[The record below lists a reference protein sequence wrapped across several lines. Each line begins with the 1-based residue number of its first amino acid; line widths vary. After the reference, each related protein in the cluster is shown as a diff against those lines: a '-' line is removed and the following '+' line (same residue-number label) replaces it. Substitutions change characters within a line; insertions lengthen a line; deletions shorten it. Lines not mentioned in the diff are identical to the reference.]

1 MLEVVFSDSAAG
13 SMALASGGPGGCV
26 AGTMGVIGCHEDG
39 SPFTEAEA
47 EEYRRQFEERERRA
61 WAAAQ
66 PFESRRADILCFA
79 LALSVGGIAEE
90 GIGPQREAAV
100 AGLMHAFPAEGADAA
115 AQLLARARQD
125 LATLLTRAKTEPV
138 RVWVSQNPD
147 ERCGL
152 SWLAAQ
158 LETLGPEGPLGSYRP
173 LGPDASDGPDGPDG
187 PNGQNQPDGQTM
199 PGAPE
204 QSAQPDQ
211 PDQQNHPNQPV
222 IPQVTV
228 VELPEF
234 LRLDWAPVA
243 LPGPVDWPDDRP
255 VLVPEPE
262 RPGSV
267 VASLTGWGE
276 VEPPQFGRL
285 AALGRPL
292 PAGEL
297 RALAR
302 QWRLLQRENAP
313 LRAVLNGRLLSLP
326 ETIYDPLIWREI
338 EAQGKQFQE
347 AVVVGRVLGR
357 YQLGIGDGFCAQR
370 IEAFIRQG
378 LLQPVTE
385 PGPDEAAY
393 HRILRRCG
401 DAAARPNLNWKG

>member
-13 SMALASGGPGGCV
+13 SMAMASGGPGGCV

-61 WAAAQ
+61 RAAAQ

-173 LGPDASDGPDGPDG
+173 LGPDASDEPDGPDRRK
-187 PNGQNQPDGQTM
+187 QPD
-199 PGAPE
+199 
-204 QSAQPDQ
+204 
-211 PDQQNHPNQPV
+211 QPV

-234 LRLDWAPVA
+234 LRLDWAPVE
-243 LPGPVDWPDDRP
+243 LPGPADWPDDRP

-285 AALGRPL
+285 AALGRTL

-297 RALAR
+297 RALAQ

-338 EAQGKQFQE
+338 EAQGAQFQE

-401 DAAARPNLNWKG
+401 DAAARPNLN

>member
-61 WAAAQ
+61 WADAQ

-173 LGPDASDGPDGPDG
+173 LGPDASDGPDEPDRRK
-187 PNGQNQPDGQTM
+187 QPD
-199 PGAPE
+199 
-204 QSAQPDQ
+204 
-211 PDQQNHPNQPV
+211 QPV

-234 LRLDWAPVA
+234 LRLDWAPVE
-243 LPGPVDWPDDRP
+243 LPGPAAWPDDRP

-267 VASLTGWGE
+267 VASLTGWSE

-338 EAQGKQFQE
+338 EAQGEQFQE

-401 DAAARPNLNWKG
+401 DAAARPNLN